1 MDNTLKVE
9 HLKKTYGKRNV
20 VKDISFE
27 MQARSLG
34 CWAQME
40 LARPLHST

>member
-27 MQARSLG
+27 MQGGQIIGLLG
-34 CWAQME
+34 
-40 LARPLHST
+40 